1 MLKTSSIKT
10 KTEVVNTS
18 GVKIRQLGCQ
28 DYAAVW
34 QEQKLFT
41 QNRTTHTTDEIWFLE
56 HWPVFTQGQAG
67 KPEHL
72 LNAGDI
78 ALVQSDRGGQIT
90 YHGPGQLVVYF
101 LVDLQRKKIAIRQF
115 VTVLEQTI
123 VDLLAEYF
131 ITAVANSDAHGVY
144 IDGAKICSL
153 GLRVKHGCTYHGL
166 SLNVAMDLTPFKQI
180 NPCGFAA
187 MRMTQLS
194 EYIADITLEEVMEK
208 LLPILQVKL
217 AYTEVLM

>member
-1 MLKTSSIKT
+1 M
-10 KTEVVNTS
+10 NTS

-34 QEQKLFT
+34 QAQKLFT
-41 QNRTTHTTDEIWFLE
+41 QNRTIHTTDEIWFLE
-56 HWPVFTQGQAG
+56 HEPVFTQGQAG

-72 LNAGDI
+72 LRAGEI

-101 LVDLQRKKIAIRQF
+101 LVDLQRKKISIRQF
-115 VTVLEQTI
+115 VSILEQAI
-123 VDLLAEYF
+123 VDLLAGYS
-131 ITAVANSDAHGVY
+131 ITAMANSDAHGVY

-166 SLNVAMDLTPFKQI
+166 SLNVAMDLMPFRQI
-180 NPCGFAA
+180 NPCGFADLQ
-187 MRMTQLS
+187 MTQLS
-194 EYIADITLEEVMEK
+194 EYLAGITLGKVTER
-208 LLPILQVKL
+208 LLPILQTKL
-217 AYTEVLM
+217 AYAEVLYPKPKIEMRRV